1 MTDLQTQL
9 GLAAMVRTS
18 ATLRPH
24 AAAVI
29 FLADGENERAR
40 LSFGELDSAASRIAA
55 RLRGGEF
62 AEKPVLLLARSD
74 LDFVRAFC
82 GCLYAGSIAVPIPVP
97 SSQARLERTR
107 AIADRAGAAGVIG
120 AAGARTKN
128 ALRDIP
134 WIDLDGLGDV
144 TPVGILEPPPDRISL
159 LQFTSG
165 STAEPKGIAITHRN
179 LRTNVEMVR
188 KAFAVQDGSRLLGW
202 LPLFHDMGLMGL
214 MLSLYCGMPFILMP
228 PMMFLQK
235 PQRWLQAIARYGAT
249 ISGGPNFAFE
259 ACLERADDAVVDG
272 LDLSRWSTAF
282 CGAEPVRRSTMHHF
296 AERFASSGFRRS
308 ALYPC
313 YGLAEA
319 TVYAAGGHL
328 AESPLIESGTNQ
340 KECSTVSCG
349 CWPSGTALRIV
360 DPATHQRCDD
370 ENVGEIWVSGPH
382 VGAGYWKDPSAT
394 SATFGARLAG
404 EDDTPFL
411 RTGDLGFVRG
421 GELFV
426 TGRLKD
432 LIIVRGANIHPADI
446 EASIAASHPAFASGG
461 AAFSVEL
468 TSEEQIVAVHEIVR
482 PAPSVLHPA
491 AMIDSAIQAIAK
503 SLGLRLYDLVLVKH
517 GHIPRTTSGK
527 IRRQHCRT
535 LYREGALVR
544 LGGLPA
550 HPSLGRNHRPFTGR
564 DENPLPRQ
572 HSSDQFEGFA
582 TGDDFPQR

>member
-1 MTDLQTQL
+1 MTELHTQP
-9 GLAAMVRTS
+9 GLPAMVRTW
-18 ATLRPH
+18 ANLRPG

-29 FLADGENERAR
+29 FLGDGENERAR
-40 LSFGELDSAASRIAA
+40 LSFGELNSTASRIAS
-55 RLRGGEF
+55 RLRDGES
-62 AEKPVLLLARSD
+62 AEKPLLLLARSD

-82 GCLYAGSIAVPIPVP
+82 GCLYAGSIIVPIPVP

-107 AIADRAGAAGVIG
+107 AIADRAGAVGVIG
-120 AAGARTKN
+120 AAGARTKD
-128 ALRDIP
+128 ALRGIP
-134 WIDLDGLGDV
+134 WIDLDGLDDA
-144 TPVGILEPPPDRISL
+144 TPVPMAGPPPDRIAL

-165 STAEPKGIAITHRN
+165 STAEPKGIAITHLN
-179 LRTNVEMVR
+179 LGTNIEMVR
-188 KAFAVQDGSRLLGW
+188 KAFAVQDGSGLLGW

-235 PQRWLQAIARYGAT
+235 PQRWLQAIARYGVT
-249 ISGGPNFAFE
+249 ISGGPNFAFD
-259 ACLERADDAVVDG
+259 ACLEHADDAIVGG
-272 LDLSRWSTAF
+272 LDLSRWNTAF
-282 CGAEPVRRSTMHHF
+282 CGAEPVRRSTMHNF
-296 AERFASSGFRRS
+296 AERFASSGFKRS

-319 TVYAAGGHL
+319 TVYVAGGHL
-328 AESPLIESGTNQ
+328 AESPSNESGTNQ
-340 KECSTVSCG
+340 EKSSAVSCG
-349 CWPSGTALRIV
+349 CWPSGTVLRIV

-370 ENVGEIWVSGPH
+370 ESVGEIWVSGPH
-382 VGAGYWKDPSAT
+382 VGAGYWNDPAAT

-411 RTGDLGFVRG
+411 RTGDLGLVRG

-446 EASIAASHPAFASGG
+446 EASIGASHPAFASGG

-482 PAPSVLHPA
+482 PAPSALDPA
-491 AMIDSAIQAIAK
+491 AMIDCAVQAIAE

-527 IRRQHCRT
+527 IRRQQCRT
-535 LYREGALVR
+535 LYREAALIRV
-544 LGGLPA
+544 GGLPA
-550 HPSLGRNHRPFTGR
+550 HPSLGRNHVRFSAEGETG
-564 DENPLPRQ
+564 LQRQ
-572 HSSDQFEGFA
+572 QSSDHLEGVS
-582 TGDDFPQR
+582 TGDGFPQR